1 MSDMNMTAINVTVIK
16 EKDEYEFYIDEY
28 ISEKF
33 ANTATELKF
42 ARRALFT
49 NDRGNPAF
57 SLPFE
62 DAKKMAHE
70 ILEM

>member
-1 MSDMNMTAINVTVIK
+1 MVITVID
-16 EKDEYEFYIDEY
+16 EKDKCEFYIDDY

-33 ANTATELKF
+33 ANTAIGLKF

-57 SLPFE
+57 SLPLE
-62 DAKKMAHE
+62 DAKKMARE
-70 ILEM
+70 ILEMGE